1 MCFCAGW
8 VDAVWDFEFTEIE
21 PLDAAIVIKNG
32 SKEFKTLY
40 SLLLPYMTDTE
51 VSTLGTDGTSQVR
64 TVLVKSLA

>member
-1 MCFCAGW
+1 MYSLLVFLCKGG
-8 VDAVWDFEFTEIE
+8 ILNSLK
-21 PLDAAIVIKNG
+21 LDTAIVIKNG